1 MWRLFNRVIDLQIS
15 GESTRGAP
23 ARVVVLRL
31 ERWPP
36 EEVAKE
42 KRLNEARPR
51 ESLEVRISEFV
62 ASSEHCRIL
71 FRKDVSKCI
80 TEGSCTSSTI
90 HFIDRNSRRRC
101 VLHDKPGQIQHQVRS
116 FKTVSL
122 NLPRSSPPTA
132 WQRQGSD
139 RCTIGRQPRH
149 GPVGGAIQHL
159 PHVWYSWSTN
169 LKNFRCH
176 FKLAAEL
183 NDPVL

>member
-15 GESTRGAP
+15 GGSTRGAP
-23 ARVVVLRL
+23 ARVVILRL

-101 VLHDKPGQIQHQVRS
+101 VLHDKPDPIPTPSSQLQDS
-116 FKTVSL
+116 FLKPS
-122 NLPRSSPPTA
+122 
-132 WQRQGSD
+132 
-139 RCTIGRQPRH
+139 TIFSANG
-149 GPVGGAIQHL
+149 
-159 PHVWYSWSTN
+159 
-169 LKNFRCH
+169 
-176 FKLAAEL
+176 LAEAGF
-183 NDPVL
+183 